1 MKQCLQPNLVCNFSV
16 LPAFSS
22 HFRQIELT
30 SDAFLVL
37 CPEKDPRGSI
47 VEDSRKDPRGSFEV
61 KVDSFLEAVP
71 W

>member
-1 MKQCLQPNLVCNFSV
+1 MLNVVCNFSV
-16 LPAFSS
+16 LVAVSS
-22 HFRQIELT
+22 QYRQIGLV

-37 CPEKDPRGSI
+37 CPEKDRRGSI
-47 VEDSRKDPRGSFEV
+47 VEDYRKDPRGSLEV